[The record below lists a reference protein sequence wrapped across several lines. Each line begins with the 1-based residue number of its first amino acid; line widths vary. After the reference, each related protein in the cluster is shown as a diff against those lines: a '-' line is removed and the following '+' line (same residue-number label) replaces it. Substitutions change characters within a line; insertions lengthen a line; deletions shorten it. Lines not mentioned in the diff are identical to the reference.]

1 MRNLNKLGTMHSAE
15 FDVSELVMMGFA
27 GKTISSETL
36 ATIRT
41 ERPSLFIFFA
51 QNYES
56 PEQLLAL
63 TDEIQ
68 ARTREAGLT
77 APALI
82 SVDQEGGRVQRFRS
96 GFTLLPTARKVG
108 ERDSPELAHELTRMQ
123 ARELH
128 AAGLQLNFSPVC
140 DVNTNPA
147 NPVIGDRA
155 YGDTPD
161 RVTRMACAVVR
172 GHLEEGVE
180 PCIKHFPGHGD
191 THLDSH
197 ESLPTVHTPL
207 ETLREREWH
216 PFREAIL
223 AGCRFLMSAHILL
236 PHLDPVNPGTLS
248 PTFLK
253 RYLREEIGYTGI
265 ITSDDMEMGA
275 ITKNYGAEEAPLRA
289 LEAGCDILCYR
300 SESAAL
306 IAMESIRKALKDG
319 RMKPEALTPSIDRIR
334 AARQRI
340 RLASESLSPK
350 ERLARIGAP
359 ETARFIQDRFN

>member
-1 MRNLNKLGTMHSAE
+1 
-15 FDVSELVMMGFA
+15 
-27 GKTISSETL
+27 
-36 ATIRT
+36 
-41 ERPSLFIFFA
+41 
-51 QNYES
+51 
-56 PEQLLAL
+56 
-63 TDEIQ
+63 
-68 ARTREAGLT
+68 
-77 APALI
+77 
-82 SVDQEGGRVQRFRS
+82 VDQEGGRVQRFRN

-108 ERDSPELAHELTRMQ
+108 ERGSPELAFDLTRLQ

-155 YGDTPD
+155 YGDTPE
-161 RVTRMACAVVR
+161 RVAKIASAVVR

-180 PCIKHFPGHGD
+180 ACIKHFPGHGD

-207 ETLREREWH
+207 ETLRVREWL
-216 PFREAIL
+216 PFREAIQ

-253 RYLREEIGYTGI
+253 RHLREELGYTGI

-300 SESAAL
+300 SESAAR

-319 RMKPEALTPSIDRIR
+319 RIQPDTLRPSVERNR

-340 RLASESLSPK
+340 RLAAQTLGIE
-350 ERLARIGAP
+350 ERLTRIGSP
-359 ETARFIQDRFN
+359 ESARFIQERFN

>member
-1 MRNLNKLGTMHSAE
+1 MRSLD

-27 GKTISSETL
+27 GKTLSPETL
-36 ATIRT
+36 STIRT
-41 ERPSLFIFFA
+41 ERPSLFILFA
-51 QNYES
+51 QNYQD
-56 PEQLLAL
+56 PRQLIELN
-63 TDEIQ
+63 DEIQ
-68 ARTREAGLT
+68 ARTRESGLT
-77 APALI
+77 TPALI

-108 ERDSPELAHELTRMQ
+108 GRDSPELALELTRLQ

-155 YGDTPD
+155 YGDTPEL
-161 RVTRMACAVVR
+161 VGKIASAVVK

-180 PCIKHFPGHGD
+180 ACIKHFPGHGD

-207 ETLREREWH
+207 ETLRAREWQ
-216 PFREAIL
+216 PFRSAIQ

-253 RYLREEIGYTGI
+253 RYLREELGYSGI

-275 ITKNYGAEEAPLRA
+275 ITKNYGAEEAPLLA

-306 IAMESIRKALKDG
+306 IAMESIRKALEDG
-319 RMKPEALTPSIDRIR
+319 RIKPDALRPSIERNR

-340 RLASESLSPK
+340 RLASGTLSLE
-350 ERLARIGAP
+350 ERLGRIGNP
-359 ETARFIQDRFN
+359 ESTRFIQERFN

>member
-1 MRNLNKLGTMHSAE
+1 MNSVD
-15 FDVSELVMMGFA
+15 FDVSELVMTGFA
-27 GKTISSETL
+27 GTTLSTETL
-36 ATIRT
+36 RTLRT
-41 ERPSLFIFFA
+41 ERPSLFILFA
-51 QNYES
+51 QNYQD
-56 PEQLLAL
+56 PRQLIEL
-63 TDEIQ
+63 TDELQ
-68 ARTREAGLT
+68 AKTAEAGLAT
-77 APALI
+77 PALI

-108 ERDSPELAHELTRMQ
+108 EKDSPELALELTRLQ

-155 YGDTPD
+155 YGETPD
-161 RVTRMACAVVR
+161 RVARIASAVVK

-180 PCIKHFPGHGD
+180 ACIKHFPGHGD

-207 ETLREREWH
+207 DTLKQREWL
-216 PFREAIL
+216 PFREAIRS
-223 AGCRFLMSAHILL
+223 GCRFLMSAHILL

-248 PTFLK
+248 PAFLK
-253 RYLREEIGYTGI
+253 RYLRDEIGYTGI

-275 ITKNYGAEEAPLRA
+275 ITKNYGVEEAPVRA

-300 SESAAL
+300 SESAAR

-319 RMKPEALTPSIDRIR
+319 RLKPEPLRPSVERNR
-334 AARQRI
+334 AARRRI
-340 RLASESLSPK
+340 RLASESMSLE
-350 ERLARIGAP
+350 ERLGRIGAP
-359 ETARFIQDRFN
+359 GTARFIQEHFG

>member
-1 MRNLNKLGTMHSAE
+1 LTLNL
-15 FDVSELVMMGFA
+15 
-27 GKTISSETL
+27 
-36 ATIRT
+36 
-41 ERPSLFIFFA
+41 
-51 QNYES
+51 
-56 PEQLLAL
+56 
-63 TDEIQ
+63 
-68 ARTREAGLT
+68 
-77 APALI
+77 
-82 SVDQEGGRVQRFRS
+82 
-96 GFTLLPTARKVG
+96 TLL
-108 ERDSPELAHELTRMQ
+108 Q

-155 YGDTPD
+155 YGETHE
-161 RVTRMACAVVR
+161 RVARLASAVVK
-172 GHLEEGVE
+172 GHLMEGVE
-180 PCIKHFPGHGD
+180 ACIKHFPGHGD

-216 PFREAIL
+216 PFREAIRSG
-223 AGCRFLMSAHILL
+223 ARFLMSAHILL

-319 RMKPEALTPSIDRIR
+319 RLKPEALVPSVERNR
-334 AARQRI
+334 AARRRI
-340 RLASESLSPK
+340 RLASESLPL
-350 ERLARIGAP
+350 EDRLAKIGSP
-359 ETARFIQDRFN
+359 EHLSFIQEHFG

>member
-1 MRNLNKLGTMHSAE
+1 MNSAD

-27 GKTISSETL
+27 GPTLSPETL
-36 ATIRT
+36 NTLRN
-41 ERPSLFIFFA
+41 ERPPLFILFA
-51 QNYES
+51 QNYQD
-56 PEQLLAL
+56 PRQLLAL

-68 ARTREAGLT
+68 AKTREAGLNT
-77 APALI
+77 PALI

-96 GFTLLPTARKVG
+96 GFTILPAARKVG
-108 ERDSPELAHELTRMQ
+108 DHDSPDLAFELTRLQ

-155 YGDTPD
+155 YGETPE
-161 RVTRMACAVVR
+161 RVAKIARAVVR
-172 GHLEEGVE
+172 GHLEESVE
-180 PCIKHFPGHGD
+180 ACIKHFPGHGD

-216 PFREAIL
+216 PFREAIR

-275 ITKNYGAEEAPLRA
+275 ITQNYGAEEAPLLA

-319 RMKPEALTPSIDRIR
+319 RLKPETLMPSVERNR
-334 AARQRI
+334 AARMRI
-340 RLASESLSPK
+340 RLASQSLSVE

-359 ETARFIQDRFN
+359 DTARFIHERLG

>member
-1 MRNLNKLGTMHSAE
+1 MNPAD
-15 FDVSELVMMGFA
+15 FDVSELVMTGFA
-27 GKTISSETL
+27 GPTLSPETL
-36 ATIRT
+36 RTIRN
-41 ERPSLFIFFA
+41 ERPSLFILFA
-51 QNYES
+51 QNYQD
-56 PEQLLAL
+56 PRQLIAL
-63 TDEIQ
+63 TEELQ
-68 ARTREAGLT
+68 ARSREAGLT
-77 APALI
+77 TPALI

-108 ERDSPELAHELTRMQ
+108 ERDSPELALELTRLQ

-155 YGDTPD
+155 YGDTPEL
-161 RVTRMACAVVR
+161 VGKIASAVVK

-207 ETLREREWH
+207 ETLRTREWR
-216 PFREAIL
+216 PFQEAIQ

-253 RYLREEIGYTGI
+253 RYLREELGYTGI

-306 IAMESIRKALKDG
+306 IAMESIRKALKEG
-319 RMKPEALTPSIDRIR
+319 RIKPDALKPSVERNR

-340 RLASESLSPK
+340 RLASRTWSLE
-350 ERLARIGAP
+350 ERLGRIGNP
-359 ETARFIQDRFN
+359 ESARFIQERFN